1 MIHLIYGAKGSGK
14 TKKIIDMANDSIATA
29 HGDIVFITD
38 TNRYMFDI
46 KYQIRFVNTEEH
58 HIFTAE
64 ALIGFVK
71 GLIAGNHDI
80 KTIYIDGA
88 HRITKTEIDAMQ
100 PFYDE
105 LEIIAE
111 RYDVEFVLC
120 VSKDLVDFPE
130 FLKKYVKE

>member
-14 TKKIIDMANDSIATA
+14 TKKIIEMANASIDTA
-29 HGDIVFITD
+29 GGDIVFITD

-58 HIFTAE
+58 HIFTEE
-64 ALIGFVK
+64 ALLGFIK

-88 HRITKTEIDAMQ
+88 HRIARKEVENMQ
-100 PFYDE
+100 DFYSE
-105 LEIIAE
+105 LEAIAE
-111 RYDVEFVLC
+111 RQDVEFVLC
-120 VSKDLVDFPE
+120 VSKNEEELPDL
-130 FLKKYVKE
+130 LKKYL

>member
-14 TKKIIDMANDSIATA
+14 TKKIIEMANASIDTA
-29 HGDIVFITD
+29 GGDIVFITD

-58 HIFTAE
+58 HIFTEE
-64 ALIGFVK
+64 ALLGFIK

-88 HRITKTEIDAMQ
+88 HRIARKEVENMQ
-100 PFYDE
+100 DFYSE
-105 LEIIAE
+105 LEAIAK
-111 RYDVEFVLC
+111 RQDVEFVLC
-120 VSKDLVDFPE
+120 VSKNEEDLPD
-130 FLKKYVKE
+130 FLKKYL